1 MNTKVECSLKKRT
14 WQLYASISDFD
25 HPVTNRSQLG
35 RKKKILYFHY
45 LFCSCVISASPNLP
59 CWFCRE
65 SAGFFSYY
73 TLLCEV
79 EKIICLM
86 RLIVFQKMVTS
97 RWHRQYFSYDVEL
110 LISEE
115 KIKYL
120 SMNIPLDLLCSLG
133 SLISHY
139 MFTFKLFLTSLAK
152 NLEAFSCASSII
164 WIFQRLGRR
173 GLTWINLILE
183 KSFAQSIRHPLNTGC
198 VSRWKLLIFIAL
210 WPYMLFTIFEMKN
223 FDVFRGGKNNYCVLR
238 NSLIYFKT

>member
-1 MNTKVECSLKKRT
+1 MKT
-14 WQLYASISDFD
+14 
-25 HPVTNRSQLG
+25 
-35 RKKKILYFHY
+35 
-45 LFCSCVISASPNLP
+45 
-59 CWFCRE
+59 

-120 SMNIPLDLLCSLG
+120 SMNIPLDVLCSLG

-173 GLTWINLILE
+173 GLTRINLILE

-198 VSRWKLLIFIAL
+198 DYFVNLFLYLL
-210 WPYMLFTIFEMKN
+210 PKTNQKN
-223 FDVFRGGKNNYCVLR
+223 VKC
-238 NSLIYFKT
+238 

>member
-1 MNTKVECSLKKRT
+1 
-14 WQLYASISDFD
+14 
-25 HPVTNRSQLG
+25 
-35 RKKKILYFHY
+35 
-45 LFCSCVISASPNLP
+45 
-59 CWFCRE
+59 
-65 SAGFFSYY
+65 
-73 TLLCEV
+73 
-79 EKIICLM
+79 M

-97 RWHRQYFSYDVEL
+97 RWHRKYFSYDVEL

-120 SMNIPLDLLCSLG
+120 SMNIPLDVLCSLG

-173 GLTWINLILE
+173 GFTWINSVLE
-183 KSFAQSIRHPLNTGC
+183 KGFAQSIRHPLKHSVWACESYWYSLFSGHTC
-198 VSRWKLLIFIAL
+198 CSFIL
-210 WPYMLFTIFEMKN
+210 KKSDLRETIEKKQVTIFEMKK
-223 FDVFRGGKNNYCVLR
+223 FDVFRGGQNNYCVLR